1 MIEKLPIAVVG
12 KPISQCKG
20 PGNARRITLPMK
32 LIGKRGFPNGTL
44 LGTEAN
50 HSPKKYCW
58 ETNSPMGMSWECE
71 VDRFSHEFYWE
82 LEPKPIGKKVD
93 ARRPPHVPTGGYWEI
108 DMQAN
113 TFPTKRYWE

>member
-1 MIEKLPIAVVG
+1 ME
-12 KPISQCKG
+12 
-20 PGNARRITLPMK
+20 

-50 HSPKKYCW
+50 HSPNKYCW
-58 ETNSPMGMSWECE
+58 ETNSSMGTSWEYDA
-71 VDRFSHEFYWE
+71 DRFSNESYWE
-82 LEPKPIGKKVD
+82 LEPKPIGKKSTLD
-93 ARRPPHVPTGGYWEI
+93 PLPTFLPNGGYWEI